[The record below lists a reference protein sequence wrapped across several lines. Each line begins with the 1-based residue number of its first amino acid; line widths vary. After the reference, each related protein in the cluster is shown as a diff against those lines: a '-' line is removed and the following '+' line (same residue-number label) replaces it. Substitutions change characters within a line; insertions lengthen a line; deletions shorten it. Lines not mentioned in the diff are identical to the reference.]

1 MKRQLVFRTT
11 NGRIYDFSVRKEFK
25 DERHEN
31 NFIALMNRKGYILDE
46 VFHLD

>member
-11 NGRIYDFSVRKEFK
+11 NGRIYDFSVRKDFK
-25 DERHEN
+25 DERHQEHYIN
-31 NFIALMNRKGYILDE
+31 YMERKGYMLDE